1 MDDQTSK
8 IEKKYVHEY
17 GGLRKIMG
25 NLAESE
31 GRMIGLFA
39 LLVIISGNFLAE
51 LFPFEVQEILNKNIY
66 VKHLFAFLT
75 LFFFVYLTMPDVKH
89 QGPGVVFG
97 IYFIFLMT
105 SKLPAK
111 IWFTLVALI
120 TLLYLEEVR
129 DRAIKE
135 KIEKGK
141 SSEKEIRDKHEI
153 AVMEDWVI
161 PSTILSIIGI
171 STYGFFNIIYDYI
184 RTPVNKRHGIIQF
197 LFEKRHHK

>member
-1 MDDQTSK
+1 MDDETSK
-8 IEKKYVHEY
+8 IEKEYEHEY

-51 LFPFEVQEILNKNIY
+51 LFPFEVQEILSKNIY

-75 LFFFVYLTMPDVKH
+75 LFFFVYLTMPNVKH

-97 IYFIFLMT
+97 IYFVFLLT
-105 SKLPAK
+105 SKLSAK

-120 TLLYLEEVR
+120 TILYLEDIR
-129 DRAIKE
+129 DQAIQEKIKE
-135 KIEKGK
+135 GGK
-141 SSEKEIRDKHEI
+141 HEKEIRAEYEI
-153 AVMEDWVI
+153 GFMEDWII
-161 PSTILSIIGI
+161 PATIIIIFSVAG
-171 STYGFFNIIYDYI
+171 YGFIDIIRNYLN
-184 RTPVNKRHGIIQF
+184 TPVNKRHGIIQF

>member
-1 MDDQTSK
+1 MSDETSEL
-8 IEKKYVHEY
+8 EKEYKHEY
-17 GGLRKIMG
+17 KGLRKIMG

-51 LFPFEVQEILNKNIY
+51 LLPFEVQEILNKNIY

-97 IYFIFLMT
+97 IYFVFLLT
-105 SKLPAK
+105 SKLPPK
-111 IWFTLVALI
+111 LWFTLVALI
-120 TLLYLEEVR
+120 TILYLEDIR
-129 DRAIKE
+129 DQAIKE
-135 KIEKGK
+135 KIEEGVEH
-141 SSEKEIRDKHEI
+141 EKNIRAEYEIEI
-153 AVMEDWVI
+153 MEDWII
-161 PSTILSIIGI
+161 PGTIIGI
-171 STYGFFNIIYDYI
+171 VSVAGYGFIDIIRNYI
-184 RTPVNKRHGIIQF
+184 NTPINKRPGIIQF